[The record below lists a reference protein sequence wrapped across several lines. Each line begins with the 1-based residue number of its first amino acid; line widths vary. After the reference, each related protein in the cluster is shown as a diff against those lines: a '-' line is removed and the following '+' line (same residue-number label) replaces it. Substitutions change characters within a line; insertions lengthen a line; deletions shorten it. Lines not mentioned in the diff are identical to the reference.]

1 MQNQRKRIMNKKFLL
16 VICLFFSLTLFCQ
29 TKEEAL
35 RDAKIT
41 SKATL
46 ESKFETV
53 LNYTYPPVLKIMG
66 GKDQAL
72 SLITDTMNT
81 MKKQGFIFKS
91 AEVLEVS
98 EIINEQNQYR
108 CYVKTKN
115 IMHINKMKITSISYL
130 LGIYNTEAKLWNFI
144 EAKQLSNPMMS
155 SVLPDFKTSLKIP
168 KGTVKTEEID

>member
-1 MQNQRKRIMNKKFLL
+1 MNKHIVL
-16 VICLFFSLTLFCQ
+16 VLCFFFGLITNSQ
-29 TKEEAL
+29 TKEEVL

-46 ESKFETV
+46 ESQFETV

-66 GKDQAL
+66 GKDKAL
-72 SLITDTMNT
+72 SLVTDTMNT

-98 EIINEQNQYR
+98 EIVNEQNQYR

-115 IMHINKMKITSISYL
+115 IMHINKMIITSISYL
-130 LGIYNTEAKLWNFI
+130 LGIYNTEGKLWYFI

-155 SVLPDFKTSLKIP
+155 SVLPNFKTSLNIP